1 MRRGRLAMKLPS
13 SPRRW
18 LLALAAIAAVL
29 LALAL
34 LVAVLASFASST
46 QASPE
51 AVRGWMAGAH
61 AVRVWGTVMQ
71 AALIALA
78 VIFWRPLMHWLV
90 RRGIAAPHELDRLIA
105 CRWHA
110 MAWGAIYLLLIPIGP
125 AAVWQALTSLF

>member
-1 MRRGRLAMKLPS
+1 MKP

-18 LLALAAIAAVL
+18 LFALTVIAAAL

-34 LVAVLASFASST
+34 LVAALASFASSM
-46 QASPE
+46 QANPE

-71 AALIALA
+71 GTIIALA
-78 VIFWRPLMHWLV
+78 IIFWKPLMHWLV
-90 RRGIAAPHELDRLIA
+90 RCGIAAPHELDRLIA

-110 MAWGAIYLLLIPIGP
+110 LMWGALYLLLIPIGP
-125 AAVWQALTSLF
+125 SAVWQALTSLF